1 MTVSKI
7 LRNELS
13 RAWAALFASSWRLSK
28 HWARAKKRVK
38 KRANGRCEVTGE
50 RLKVGHVHHL
60 EDASNNKDLIF
71 EDSNLIFVSPE
82 VHKAYHIDYMGGWE
96 KQTSRKTWN
105 RFVKVYLRNH

>member
-38 KRANGRCEVTGE
+38 KRATDSHGVLRCEVTGE

-60 EDASNNKDLIF
+60 EDASNNKHLIF
-71 EDSNLIFVSPE
+71 EDSNLIFVDP
-82 VHKAYHIDYMGGWE
+82 DYP
-96 KQTSRKTWN
+96 
-105 RFVKVYLRNH
+105 